1 MGKKIKKSKTVS
13 SSVCRVHK
21 SKNFTL
27 LSNSFLRSSNLR
39 LASVGLLGRVMGLPE
54 EWDYSIKGLSSICKE
69 GETAIETV
77 LKDLQEWGYLK
88 ISKLYPNETE
98 DGRIHYVYDFYESSE
113 KDKTLS
119 CTVMAEG
126 NMPSNKSKR
135 CRVNKTD
142 NFTIVSSLF
151 LRSKEISLKSLGL
164 LLRVLSFPDDWDYSV
179 AGLVFICK
187 EGKTAIDSALKELK
201 NIGYLVVTKLYANM
215 TASKGIEYVYDFFEN
230 PISEDE
236 ADKHREKVKAE
247 AKAKISGAELSTE
260 MLKTAEFSAPQE
272 GEKQEVENLYLD
284 DLPLEVLPTE
294 KRPQYNTKEQ
304 NKENKILSDEGS
316 INQSAVSGEKAVE
329 NVERTKGRLI
339 DGYITDKEKIKN
351 IIKKN
356 IEYDEYVEWIELF
369 GSDTMTVSGLDQI
382 VSNMVRTAVSRR
394 GRVIDDIVYSAQEV
408 QDSLLR
414 VNRACLDRGYD
425 VMKKTMGIHNPMS
438 YLMSCLINLR
448 KKFTAIDTLIE
459 KMKHRDELEPVYK
472 EYQGKSGWSQ
482 SRFKKKNA
490 ATIKDYEQT
499 VKYIKEHIKRYA
511 VDGKPPTMLDLL
523 EKSNKLKS
531 KWNTLNVEHT
541 AFLTKRETAKK
552 YTRQVRQYI
561 NEQQMKR
568 EREKYRQKKLTQQRK
583 KDTLE

>member
-27 LSNSFLRSSNLR
+27 LSNSFLRSSNLS

-113 KDKTLS
+113 KDKTFS
-119 CTVMAEG
+119 CTVMSKG

-142 NFTIVSSLF
+142 NFTIVSSLL

-247 AKAKISGAELSTE
+247 AKAKVSGAELSTE

-284 DLPLEVLPTE
+284 SLPLEVLPTE
-294 KRPQYNTKEQ
+294 NRPQYNIKEQ
-304 NKENKILSDEGS
+304 NKENKILCDEGS
-316 INQSAVSGEKAVE
+316 INQSAVSGTKADCFVE
-329 NVERTKGRLI
+329 NSVERLM

-351 IIKKN
+351 IIKEN

-438 YLMSCLINLR
+438 YLMSCLINLANNIDFTQSYEDMSIDYDVR
-448 KKFTAIDTLIE
+448 KNVLHE
-459 KMKHRDELEPVYK
+459 
-472 EYQGKSGWSQ
+472 
-482 SRFKKKNA
+482 
-490 ATIKDYEQT
+490 
-499 VKYIKEHIKRYA
+499 
-511 VDGKPPTMLDLL
+511 DL
-523 EKSNKLKS
+523 
-531 KWNTLNVEHT
+531 
-541 AFLTKRETAKK
+541 
-552 YTRQVRQYI
+552 Y
-561 NEQQMKR
+561 
-568 EREKYRQKKLTQQRK
+568 
-583 KDTLE
+583 DD

>member
-27 LSNSFLRSSNLR
+27 LSNSFLRSSNLS

-88 ISKLYPNETE
+88 ISRLYPNETE

-126 NMPSNKSKR
+126 NMSSNKSKR

-142 NFTIVSSLF
+142 NFTIVSSLL

-247 AKAKISGAELSTE
+247 AKAKVSGAELSTE

-272 GEKQEVENLYLD
+272 GEKQGVENLYLD

-294 KRPQYNTKEQ
+294 NRPQYNTKEQ

-316 INQSAVSGEKAVE
+316 INQSAVSGTKAERFVE
-329 NVERTKGRLI
+329 NSAPRLM
-339 DGYITDKEKIKN
+339 DGYITDKETIKN
-351 IIKKN
+351 IIKEN

-382 VSNMVRTAVSRR
+382 VSHMVRTAVSRR

-438 YLMSCLINLR
+438 YLMSCLINLANNIDFTQNYEDMSIDYDVR
-448 KKFTAIDTLIE
+448 K
-459 KMKHRDELEPVYK
+459 
-472 EYQGKSGWSQ
+472 
-482 SRFKKKNA
+482 
-490 ATIKDYEQT
+490 
-499 VKYIKEHIKRYA
+499 
-511 VDGKPPTMLDLL
+511 
-523 EKSNKLKS
+523 
-531 KWNTLNVEHT
+531 NVLHED
-541 AFLTKRETAKK
+541 F
-552 YTRQVRQYI
+552 
-561 NEQQMKR
+561 
-568 EREKYRQKKLTQQRK
+568 
-583 KDTLE
+583 DD